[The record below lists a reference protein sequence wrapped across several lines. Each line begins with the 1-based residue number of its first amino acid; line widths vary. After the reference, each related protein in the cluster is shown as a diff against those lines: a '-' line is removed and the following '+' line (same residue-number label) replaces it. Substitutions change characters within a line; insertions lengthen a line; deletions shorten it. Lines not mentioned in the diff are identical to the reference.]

1 MKASVYKRLCA
12 LEEAFNPPKRKITT
26 LADLVLWVANGMQG
40 DAELS
45 EEMAWLINEAFEK
58 EGAKR
63 ETQH

>member
-1 MKASVYKRLCA
+1 MKASLYRRLCA
-12 LEEAFNPPKRKITT
+12 LEETFNPPKRKIAT

-58 EGAKR
+58 EEAKR
-63 ETQH
+63 ETRP